1 MTITINT
8 TGIRQASASATN
20 AARRGTYLALAT
32 QLGAFK
38 AGTIPIMGKKRF
50 LSEKDKVSATNV
62 VRKMQEYGWLTEED
76 KVWCSEQGIEI

>member
-1 MTITINT
+1 MTIKISK

-38 AGTIPIMGKKRF
+38 AGTIPIMGKKRV
-50 LSEKDKVSATNV
+50 LSEEDKEEAIKLVKKLAENN
-62 VRKMQEYGWLTEED
+62 WLTEED
-76 KVWCSEQGIEI
+76 KVWAHEQGII